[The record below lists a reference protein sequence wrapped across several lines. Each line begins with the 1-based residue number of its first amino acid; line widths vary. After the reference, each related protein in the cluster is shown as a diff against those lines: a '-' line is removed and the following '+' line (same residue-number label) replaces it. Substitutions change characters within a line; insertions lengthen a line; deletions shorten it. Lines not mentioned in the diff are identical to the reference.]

1 MMTVISFQISNLRQ
15 QEDFGFHKITLSILG
30 SCDDPKLSPLI
41 TTYQAAFQ
49 AFDNALKPMNAE
61 NVLTLPI
68 SQKNEQCVNLYR
80 GIRLQ
85 VKAMEL
91 HFDPDLAEI
100 ARQAKILI
108 DRYGDLISISY
119 LEQIGGWHNLLQD
132 LEAFDNPGEE
142 EGGTPGT
149 VSTAITHNL
158 LSAIFIDTWVDR
170 LKTELANFEALYKQ
184 RNDEKSVDVVGQSK
198 ASREATDEA
207 YRAVVRRINALV
219 EVNGDE
225 EYLSII
231 NPLNEL
237 IERQKTVLSARKTN
251 NAKQKE
257 EDPAETTPPTE
268 G

>member
-85 VKAMEL
+85 
-91 HFDPDLAEI
+91 
-100 ARQAKILI
+100 KILI
-108 DRYGDLISISY
+108 DRYGDLTSISY

-132 LEAFDNPGEE
+132 LEAFDNPSEE

-198 ASREATDEA
+198 TSREATDEA

>member
-108 DRYGDLISISY
+108 DRYGDLTSISY
-119 LEQIGGWHNLLQD
+119 LEQIGGWQ
-132 LEAFDNPGEE
+132 E

-198 ASREATDEA
+198 TSREATDEA